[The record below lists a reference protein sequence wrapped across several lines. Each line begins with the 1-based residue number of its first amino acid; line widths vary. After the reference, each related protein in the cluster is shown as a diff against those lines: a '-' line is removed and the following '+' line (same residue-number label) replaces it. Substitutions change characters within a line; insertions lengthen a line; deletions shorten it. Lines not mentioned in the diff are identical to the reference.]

1 MKNYTTFVRMRSIYN
16 MVINLPL
23 RKTELRI
30 DVP

>member
-1 MKNYTTFVRMRSIYN
+1 MKNYTTFVRMRSSYN
-16 MVINLPL
+16 NVINLPL